1 MSILSTV
8 AGFGT
13 VLSCMKSKLRW
24 KASLLNT
31 RARKASLTEEDVE
44 FLVTNTRF
52 RVEDVR
58 EWYRQFILEC
68 PQVPGL
74 PSRINSR
81 IIQIFKYFEGNVGK
95 SESARNVELVAA
107 SGNC

>member
-74 PSRINSR
+74 SARVCR